1 MSEPTKEAQVAAWMA
16 ATPVIRQVINGNL
29 VEITGEDR
37 RVIFEATYDENF
49 PLLEVARVGTQRASG
64 RAALRAAWDG
74 LPSWIRGPYRDKFE
88 VANRLL
94 DEGDDE
100 AARDLIKY
108 ATPLPDSEET
118 PLATFEAVRAQ
129 MMSGIDA
136 LPK

>member
-1 MSEPTKEAQVAAWMA
+1 MKLS
-16 ATPVIRQVINGNL
+16 
-29 VEITGEDR
+29 
-37 RVIFEATYDENF
+37 
-49 PLLEVARVGTQRASG
+49 
-64 RAALRAAWDG
+64 AALRAAWDG

-88 VANRLL
+88 AANRLL

-118 PLATFEAVRAQ
+118 PLAIFEAVRAQ
-129 MMSGIDA
+129 MMAGSDA

>member
-1 MSEPTKEAQVAAWMA
+1 MTKDQQVVAWMSER
-16 ATPVIRQVINGNL
+16 PVIREWVNGQTIEHSGDAARAIYEAAYDS
-29 VEITGEDR
+29 EITGRPVYETER
-37 RVIFEATYDENF
+37 SRA
-49 PLLEVARVGTQRASG
+49 AGRAS
-64 RAALRAAWDG
+64 LRTAWDG

-118 PLATFEAVRAQ
+118 PLAAFEAARAQ